1 VLNRGLLYLVTALTV
16 ISGFHY
22 SFTIARRLSSP

>member
-1 VLNRGLLYLVTALTV
+1 VVTALTV

-22 SFTIARRLSSP
+22 SITIARRLSSS